1 MGQKVNP
8 VGLRLGINR
17 TWDSRWFAARGEYG
31 KLLHEDRAIRTH
43 IMKDAREAG
52 ISKVVIERPH
62 KKCRVTVHSA
72 RPGIL
77 IGKKGDKI
85 EKIRSELAR
94 LTASEVHLNIV
105 EIRKPEIDATL
116 IAESIAQQLE
126 RRVAFRRA
134 MKRSVQ
140 SALRLGAIGI
150 RINVAGRLGGAEIA
164 RTEWYREGRVPLHTL
179 RADIDFGYGRA
190 VTAYGIIGIKVWV
203 FKGEII
209 EHDPMAAERKSAE
222 MQESGGP
229 RPRRDDREGGD
240 RRERRGG
247 RGGPGGGRGGAGG
260 GGGRGGPG
268 AGAGGGAAPAAGGG
282 DAPTPSSEA

>member
-8 VGLRLGINR
+8 VGLRVGINR
-17 TWDSRWFAARGEYG
+17 TWDSRWFAKSHEYG
-31 KLLHEDRAIRTH
+31 KLLHEDRAIRAH
-43 IMKDAREAG
+43 IMKDQREAG

-62 KKCRVTVHSA
+62 KKCRVTVHTA

-77 IGKKGDKI
+77 IGKKGEKI
-85 EKIRSELAR
+85 ERIRSDLAR

-140 SALRLGAIGI
+140 SALRLGAVGI

-203 FKGEII
+203 FKGEIM
-209 EHDPMAAERKSAE
+209 EHDPMASERKTAE
-222 MQESGGP
+222 MQEGGGP
-229 RPRRDDREGGD
+229 RPRRDEGDRGD

-247 RGGPGGGRGGAGG
+247 RGGRGGRTGGGPGGSSGG
-260 GGGRGGPG
+260 GGDIVTEP
-268 AGAGGGAAPAAGGG
+268 
-282 DAPTPSSEA
+282 DSKT